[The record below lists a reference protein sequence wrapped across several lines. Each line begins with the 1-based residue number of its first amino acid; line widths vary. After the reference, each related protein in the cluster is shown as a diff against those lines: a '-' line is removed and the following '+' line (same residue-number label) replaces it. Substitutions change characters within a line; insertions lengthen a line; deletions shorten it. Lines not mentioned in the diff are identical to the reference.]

1 MARSTNKLRRLLQRG
16 NMSRAMEDGPMNY
29 IWNSPRAGAVIFS
42 AGVGGLVAWSAH
54 EYLDWTW
61 ADLFGTAFGL
71 VVLALRLYCMRRS
84 EEDQQAAQQ
93 QRDDDVELLAVA
105 PGSSAER
112 SSS

>member
-1 MARSTNKLRRLLQRG
+1 MLQRG
-16 NMSRAMEDGPMNY
+16 NMSRAMEDGPMTY
-29 IWNSPRAGAVIFS
+29 IWNSPRAGAVVFS
-42 AGVGGLVAWSAH
+42 AGVGGVVAWSAH
-54 EYLDWTW
+54 EYLDWTR

-84 EEDQQAAQQ
+84 EEEDQQAAQP